1 MASDNKVVSDVK
13 LQKIVDKLRAIK
25 DRQQLNEEQT
35 KNGFI
40 LPLFAA
46 LGYDVFDTDEFVP
59 EYTADFG
66 TKNGEKVDY
75 AICINGQ
82 PLMLV
87 EAKKLGVN
95 LCREYVSQLFRYYA
109 TTEARLA
116 VLTNGDDYW
125 FFTDIVKKNQMD
137 TEPYMKIK
145 VSQDAD
151 IDIRLYN
158 YRRENISH
166 YDVAEDARYKKYEN
180 VVDEFMNNL
189 ASGNLDATFIEY
201 LAGQADCLE
210 VPKSRLAAT
219 FSWAFQN
226 RFKEVEQVEK
236 TDTAPKYQRDSSR
249 MSKIDL
255 DIGYVFNQ
263 VDWAFHKPRCIVL
276 DGQKIDTTS
285 FKEVLIEALKYICNK
300 FTDAPERLTAKLT
313 GTFKIVYS
321 KDKDLI
327 TRGLAQIPGTDL
339 YTCTSL
345 SGNEIKRFI
354 DKVFTE
360 FGVDS
365 TKLVV
370 YFES

>member
-201 LAGQADCLE
+201 LAGQAECLE

-226 RFKEVEQVEK
+226 RFKEVEQVDK
-236 TDTAPKYQRDSSR
+236 SDTAPKYQRDSSR

-276 DGQKIDTTS
+276 DSQKIDTTS
-285 FKEVLIEALKYICNK
+285 FKEVLIEALKYICSK
-300 FTDAPERLTAKLT
+300 FTDAPEKLTEKCT

-327 TRGLAQIPGTDL
+327 TRASAQIPGTDL

-345 SGNEIKRFI
+345 SANEIKRFI

-365 TKLVV
+365 SKLTV

>member
-1 MASDNKVVSDVK
+1 
-13 LQKIVDKLRAIK
+13 
-25 DRQQLNEEQT
+25 
-35 KNGFI
+35 
-40 LPLFAA
+40 
-46 LGYDVFDTDEFVP
+46 
-59 EYTADFG
+59 
-66 TKNGEKVDY
+66 
-75 AICINGQ
+75 
-82 PLMLV
+82 
-87 EAKKLGVN
+87 
-95 LCREYVSQLFRYYA
+95 
-109 TTEARLA
+109 
-116 VLTNGDDYW
+116 
-125 FFTDIVKKNQMD
+125 
-137 TEPYMKIK
+137 
-145 VSQDAD
+145 
-151 IDIRLYN
+151 
-158 YRRENISH
+158 
-166 YDVAEDARYKKYEN
+166 
-180 VVDEFMNNL
+180 MNNL

-276 DGQKIDTTS
+276 DGQKINTTS
-285 FKEVLIEALKYICNK
+285 FKEVLIEALKYICDK

-365 TKLVV
+365 GKLVV